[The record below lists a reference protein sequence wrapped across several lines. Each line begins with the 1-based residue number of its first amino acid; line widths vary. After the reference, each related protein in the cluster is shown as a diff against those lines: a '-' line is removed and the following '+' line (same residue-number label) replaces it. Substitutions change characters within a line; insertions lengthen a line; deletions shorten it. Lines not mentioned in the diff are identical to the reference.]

1 MWKSEMQRRV
11 MDLANNGYYNE
22 LLYFGSDLYGRGKVV
37 GAIGGLAV
45 GAFAGFAIGIK
56 VTADYYKNKN
66 KNTED
71 ENDK

>member
-45 GAFAGFAIGIK
+45 GAFAGFVIGIK
-56 VTADYYKNKN
+56 VTADYYKNK
-66 KNTED
+66 KTED